1 MSPMCREIIIRDLA
15 FQTHTKHKYTPIIN
29 VRHQFVGMLRIW
41 RFKLF
46 RHLRLGEHDDPND
59 GLSKIQVGAAV
70 LTMWSFKRSANMIH
84 AIDKKARS
92 SRQHALQINVLLQH
106 VLENIIHE
114 QDRGV

>member
-1 MSPMCREIIIRDLA
+1 
-15 FQTHTKHKYTPIIN
+15 
-29 VRHQFVGMLRIW
+29 MLRIW